1 MLVVG
6 YKKHITIALLLP
18 IFFFHCA
25 LILIS
30 WGLIVNSTINTTL
43 LEATGPEM
51 NQSRLTLKEFLNSIF
66 FGQFPQSLLQD
77 PFGR

>member
-25 LILIS
+25 LKIDDSEHVLCNEEKS
-30 WGLIVNSTINTTL
+30 HNN
-43 LEATGPEM
+43 
-51 NQSRLTLKEFLNSIF
+51 
-66 FGQFPQSLLQD
+66 GQNDYKMFVCKKS
-77 PFGR
+77 